1 MRKGWSMKKKR
12 SPVLLVLT
20 IAVFVAAAGA
30 VWFVWD
36 HFTPTRERMAP
47 GSYFGTDGE
56 DRFGIVTENGTSK
69 TAGKRFDGED
79 YLPVSVVG
87 EGICPSLFYDEAEEE
102 LIITTPTT
110 MESFDL
116 DERYDIIR
124 TDGEE
129 TFISRAFVEKY
140 AEAEWLDFAEPD
152 RLVVKTV
159 FAYPLQDTAKDS
171 AVRYRAGIKSPII
184 TDLPAG
190 TAVRNL
196 DADAEG
202 KLLGSKIEGWTHVLT
217 EDGYR
222 GYVQDEYLAENV
234 YMKEDTHEYTEEPY
248 SHILLDGPVSM
259 VFHQTTSGEANDAL
273 AVTAGGME
281 GVNVIAPTWFF
292 LENENGEMSSLAS
305 ASYVRTAHEM
315 GLSVW
320 AVANDFDGAV
330 NSASSTA
337 AVLKS
342 SAARSRIISD
352 IFMNLLMVGA
362 DGICLDFEKVNA
374 ETAPYYLEF
383 IREMSVMARNSGI
396 VLSICC
402 YVPTYT
408 KYLGRAEMARVA
420 DYVITMCYDE
430 HNAGSE
436 KAGPVASLPF
446 VKKGIEDTL
455 AEVPGEQTIAA
466 LPFYTR
472 LWTTGENG
480 SVKSR
485 AMGLRETAAYI
496 ADNGMSVTKDE
507 KSGLPYAMRKGVDGT
522 YEIWQENAETL
533 ADKLAVVREEKIAG
547 AAYWKL
553 ELAEDSVWGLLSG
566 FISGGELT
574 VSVSG
579 NSAG

>member
-1 MRKGWSMKKKR
+1 MKKKK

-47 GSYFGTDGE
+47 EKYFGTAGE
-56 DRFGIVTENGTSK
+56 DMFGIATENGTSK
-69 TAGKRFDGED
+69 KAGRRFDGED
-79 YLPVSVVG
+79 FLPISVVG
-87 EGICPSLFYDEAEEE
+87 EAVCPSLFYDEAENK
-102 LIITTPTT
+102 LFITTPTT
-110 MESFDL
+110 MESFSL
-116 DERYDIIR
+116 DESSDIIR
-124 TDGEE
+124 KDGEE
-129 TFISRAFVEKY
+129 TYISRSFVGQY
-140 AEAEWLDFAEPD
+140 AEAEWLRFTEPD
-152 RLVVKTV
+152 CLVVKTV
-159 FAYPLQDTAKDS
+159 FSYPLVDAAKDA

-196 DADAEG
+196 DADADG
-202 KLLGSKIEGWTHVLT
+202 RMLNSKIDGWTHILT

-222 GYVQDEYLAENV
+222 GYVQDEYLSEKIF
-234 YMKEDTHEYTEEPY
+234 MKEDTHEYTREPY
-248 SHILLDGPVSM
+248 SHILLEQPVSLM
-259 VFHQTTSGEANDAL
+259 FHQTTSQDANDAL
-273 AVTAGGME
+273 VRTAAGMK

-292 LENENGEMSSLAS
+292 LEKEDGTMSSLAS

-315 GLSVW
+315 GLKVW

-330 NSASSTA
+330 NSAASTA
-337 AVLKS
+337 AAMKS
-342 SAARSRIISD
+342 EAARSTIISG

-374 ETAPYYLEF
+374 EAAPYYLEF

-396 VLSICC
+396 VLSICN
-402 YVPTYT
+402 YVPTFT
-408 KYLGRAEMARVA
+408 KYLGRAEQARVA

-430 HNAGSE
+430 HTSGSE

-446 VKKGIEDTL
+446 VRNGIEDTL
-455 AEVPGEQTIAA
+455 PEVPKEQLIAA
-466 LPFYTR
+466 LPFFTR
-472 LWTTGENG
+472 LWTTSDSG

-485 AMGLRETAAYI
+485 ALGLGEAAAYI
-496 ADNGMSVTKDE
+496 ADNAMNVTHDE
-507 KSGLPYAMRKGVDGT
+507 KSGLPYAVRKGVDGT

-533 ADKLAVVREEKIAG
+533 ADKLAVVRENDIAG
-547 AAYWKL
+547 AAFWKL
-553 ELAEDSVWGLLSG
+553 ELADDSVWGLLSG
-566 FISGGELT
+566 FISGEELT